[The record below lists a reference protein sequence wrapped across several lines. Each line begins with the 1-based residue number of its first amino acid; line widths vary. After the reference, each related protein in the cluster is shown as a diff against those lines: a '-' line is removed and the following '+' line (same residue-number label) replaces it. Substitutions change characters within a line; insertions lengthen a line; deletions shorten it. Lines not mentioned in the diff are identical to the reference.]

1 MISLSLTANHSP
13 GFSVRLQQKS
23 NTHTHKLVTSV
34 RRCARSRGF
43 VVNVSQRAVSRR
55 RCSSVTADRSRVQPR
70 PRLSS
75 LHPGRRRMRSPPR
88 AAL

>member
-13 GFSVRLQQKS
+13 GFSVSLQQKS

-55 RCSSVTADRSRVQPR
+55 RCSSVTADRSRV
-70 PRLSS
+70 
-75 LHPGRRRMRSPPR
+75 SPAP
-88 AAL
+88 ASPAFIPVGGG